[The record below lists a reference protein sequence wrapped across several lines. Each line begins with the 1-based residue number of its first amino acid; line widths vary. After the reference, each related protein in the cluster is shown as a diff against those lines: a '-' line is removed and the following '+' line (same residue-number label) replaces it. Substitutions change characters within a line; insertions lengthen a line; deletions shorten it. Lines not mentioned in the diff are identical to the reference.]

1 MSATL
6 ARRSSALARAV
17 FAYPAMAPTLSASRR
32 VMTTA
37 PIDLARRRFE
47 VGVGSTLR
55 VCAPDGWPPR
65 WPVDVDVVV
74 GEEYE
79 AITVEGSWK
88 PAESWEGARPAPPAL
103 DARATSD
110 GGVIVTLTPT
120 EADASGLSDA
130 QADMQPRGRGSLRC
144 LVPPRFCGVDVTTG
158 GGHCH
163 VAQVVESAVAV
174 ESSGGDVSF
183 GSVRGA
189 NLRVNTAGGDVRA
202 DNITADAIIGTDG
215 GSVRVGKLVGRT
227 LEVNTMGGDF
237 VVGALFGGV
246 LRVDTAGG
254 AVRVDKQTQVSDTG
268 VVRSAGGNVTV
279 GGVAGG
285 DGEEGAIAV
294 DTAGGKLVAEL
305 RESLRCA
312 FDAYTGGGDA
322 TVTVPEGFAIPVN
335 VHGVHDG
342 KRVSGAVKVGRREG
356 SSKREG
362 SFLGAARV
370 VGGTGDEAARKV
382 AAAAQSATVTI
393 NTLASAGYSDAE
405 LDELFEGEDADD
417 ASESK
422 DERAGEVTFVVE
434 SWFDSVMRNQ
444 EEKKVETPMIATAA
458 LSRAASRGRAFSTA
472 RAFGT
477 SARAEMSAV
486 SAAAVKELRDKSG
499 AGMMLCK
506 KALTECNGDMEE
518 AVKWLRKKGMAS
530 ADKKAGRVAAEG
542 AIHSYI
548 HGGSRLGVL
557 VEVNCET
564 DFVARGD
571 KFKELVADIAMQVAA
586 SPGVEYV
593 SPEDADPAMVA
604 AEKELMMKM
613 EDVISKPE
621 NIREKIIQ
629 GRLSKVVN
637 EKALLKQPFIKDPS
651 KTVEQLIK
659 EVTAEIGEKISVR
672 RFVKYNLGEGIEKK
686 VEDFA
691 AEVEATRTAT

>member
-1 MSATL
+1 MSAML

-174 ESSGGDVSF
+174 ESSGGDVAF
-183 GSVRGA
+183 GSIRGA

-202 DNITADAIIGTDG
+202 DTITADAVIGTDG

-268 VVRSAGGNVTV
+268 VVRSA
-279 GGVAGG
+279 
-285 DGEEGAIAV
+285 
-294 DTAGGKLVAEL
+294 
-305 RESLRCA
+305 
-312 FDAYTGGGDA
+312 
-322 TVTVPEGFAIPVN
+322 
-335 VHGVHDG
+335 
-342 KRVSGAVKVGRREG
+342 
-356 SSKREG
+356 
-362 SFLGAARV
+362 AARFRSGDV
-370 VGGTGDEAARKV
+370 LAMQFLVTG
-382 AAAAQSATVTI
+382 
-393 NTLASAGYSDAE
+393 
-405 LDELFEGEDADD
+405 
-417 ASESK
+417 
-422 DERAGEVTFVVE
+422 
-434 SWFDSVMRNQ
+434 
-444 EEKKVETPMIATAA
+444 EEKKLSPMFERYGVHSILDTPKLVI
-458 LSRAASRGRAFSTA
+458 LDQRIPLDN
-472 RAFGT
+472 
-477 SARAEMSAV
+477 
-486 SAAAVKELRDKSG
+486 KD
-499 AGMMLCK
+499 
-506 KALTECNGDMEE
+506 ALTRLKPYPESEITLDG
-518 AVKWLRKKGMAS
+518 VVRHLRS
-530 ADKKAGRVAAEG
+530 
-542 AIHSYI
+542 
-548 HGGSRLGVL
+548 LGL
-557 VEVNCET
+557 
-564 DFVARGD
+564 R
-571 KFKELVADIAMQVAA
+571 
-586 SPGVEYV
+586 
-593 SPEDADPAMVA
+593 ED
-604 AEKELMMKM
+604 
-613 EDVISKPE
+613 
-621 NIREKIIQ
+621 
-629 GRLSKVVN
+629 
-637 EKALLKQPFIKDPS
+637 
-651 KTVEQLIK
+651 
-659 EVTAEIGEKISVR
+659 
-672 RFVKYNLGEGIEKK
+672 GEGSTQAGKDEL
-686 VEDFA
+686 
-691 AEVEATRTAT
+691 